1 MSVEDLKNQKREKEE
16 KKSSLESKRKK
27 IETILNTKVSYD
39 FFLKASGEISKY
51 SEVPGKIKTVLDG
64 FSSENDNSM
73 GSLKDYYVETIEG
86 KQAIFKEIYDDLEE
100 AVPELL
106 GTVTRLEELEEEI
119 DDEISRLRSEISS
132 LNSQILAEELKE
144 AAELFNISI

>member
-1 MSVEDLKNQKREKEE
+1 MSVEDLKKQKDEKEQQ
-16 KKSSLESKRKK
+16 KTSLESKRKK
-27 IETILNTKVSYD
+27 IEKVLDTKVSYAWNT
-39 FFLKASGEISKY
+39 KATKEISKY
-51 SEVPGKIKTVLDG
+51 SEIPGKLKPVMDG
-64 FSSENDNSM
+64 FSSGTDNSM
-73 GSLKDYYVETIEG
+73 GTLKDYYVETIEE

-106 GTVTRLEELEEEI
+106 ATVTRLEELEEEI